1 MTMTLLYEAENAL
14 EAHML
19 VDLLAQQHLS
29 ARIDGEYLQ
38 GGVGEIQTFGLVRI
52 LIDRA
57 DYEAARAIIDAWQT
71 NHATPADVVQE
82 TANSHPKK
90 TVQMFKWILSCG
102 LGFMLGAFFMYQYF
116 DQPIYIDGI
125 DYNQD
130 GVRDET
136 WFYSGERFIRA
147 EIDRN
152 FDGEVDMISH
162 NNRLGL
168 ANFARLDNDFNGTF
182 ETIINYK
189 QGSAILSR
197 SDTNGD
203 GFKNYEVKYQYGVVD
218 RVYFLDKHTS
228 QPIKVQY
235 FNLGGLYKDEV
246 DTDRDGTLDT
256 VNKFDAFENII
267 NTYEK

>member
-29 ARIDGEYLQ
+29 ARIDGEFLQ

-52 LIDRA
+52 LIDDT
-57 DYEAARAIIDAWQT
+57 DYAQAREIIDAWQT
-71 NHATPADVVQE
+71 NNVSPATNTEQAVVSQAKNSTHA
-82 TANSHPKK
+82 
-90 TVQMFKWILSCG
+90 MKWLLSCVV
-102 LGFMLGAFFMYQYF
+102 GFALGAFAMYQYF
-116 DQPIYIDGI
+116 DQPMYIDGI

-136 WFYSGERFIRA
+136 WFYSGDRFIRT

-168 ANFARLDNDFNGTF
+168 ANYARLDDDFNGTF

-203 GFKNYEVKYQYGVVD
+203 GFKNYEVKYQYGVVY
-218 RVYFLDKHTS
+218 RVRFLDKHTS
-228 QPIKVQY
+228 QPIKIQY

-246 DTDRDGTLDT
+246 DTDRDGILDT
-256 VNKFDAFENII
+256 VNEYDAFENII